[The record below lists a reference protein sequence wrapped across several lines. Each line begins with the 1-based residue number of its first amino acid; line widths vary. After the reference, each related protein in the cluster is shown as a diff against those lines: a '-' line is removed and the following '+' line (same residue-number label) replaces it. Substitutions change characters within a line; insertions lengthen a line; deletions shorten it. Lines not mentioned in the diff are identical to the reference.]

1 MEKLTEKELM
11 CLIDKLVEEKLEI
24 DDKFLRFTFYEVM
37 VKNKVSNQQEDEFL
51 NLAKNKL
58 NNMRYTVYFQE
69 QQFIYNE
76 ARMRVQPNELL
87 IAMEKIEEKYKKQ
100 SIDRFEFI
108 SEENLNKL
116 RTDNVKTLG
125 QLANKTS
132 KDLKKYGFENFEIK
146 EINRELQ
153 FLGLSL
159 KNSL

>member
-1 MEKLTEKELM
+1 
-11 CLIDKLVEEKLEI
+11 
-24 DDKFLRFTFYEVM
+24 
-37 VKNKVSNQQEDEFL
+37 
-51 NLAKNKL
+51 
-58 NNMRYTVYFQE
+58 
-69 QQFIYNE
+69 
-76 ARMRVQPNELL
+76 
-87 IAMEKIEEKYKKQ
+87 MEKIEEKYKKQ

-116 RTDNVKTLG
+116 RTDNVKTLW

>member
-87 IAMEKIEEKYKKQ
+87 IA
-100 SIDRFEFI
+100 
-108 SEENLNKL
+108 
-116 RTDNVKTLG
+116 
-125 QLANKTS
+125 
-132 KDLKKYGFENFEIK
+132 IK
-146 EINRELQ
+146 E
-153 FLGLSL
+153 
-159 KNSL
+159 K

>member
-1 MEKLTEKELM
+1 MEKLTEMELM

-87 IAMEKIEEKYKKQ
+87 IA
-100 SIDRFEFI
+100 
-108 SEENLNKL
+108 
-116 RTDNVKTLG
+116 
-125 QLANKTS
+125 
-132 KDLKKYGFENFEIK
+132 IK
-146 EINRELQ
+146 E
-153 FLGLSL
+153 
-159 KNSL
+159 K